1 VHPAATQNFPVLPD
15 FSFDI
20 TLFGVLTANYCKLC
34 VHVQRKQSEIVWREY
49 THDVTSLLPDI
60 SGNRSGVQKDI
71 SLNIS
76 VTVEVKKIWKPPFVL
91 IVNIIRKIVVFCFA
105 QKICFGQH
113 ESYFY
118 FFLSR
123 KARNFFPEFHIRL
136 YDKNSESEYFF
147 QQHWELEYFFRKITY
162 PLPLQVK
169 WSFPYN

>member
-71 SLNIS
+71 SINIS
-76 VTVEVKKIWKPPFVL
+76 VTVEVKKIGKPPFVL
-91 IVNIIRKIVVFCFA
+91 IVNIIRKTRFLT
-105 QKICFGQH
+105 
-113 ESYFY
+113 
-118 FFLSR
+118 FLSC
-123 KARNFFPEFHIRL
+123 L
-136 YDKNSESEYFF
+136 SLTNSD
-147 QQHWELEYFFRKITY
+147 H
-162 PLPLQVK
+162 
-169 WSFPYN
+169 